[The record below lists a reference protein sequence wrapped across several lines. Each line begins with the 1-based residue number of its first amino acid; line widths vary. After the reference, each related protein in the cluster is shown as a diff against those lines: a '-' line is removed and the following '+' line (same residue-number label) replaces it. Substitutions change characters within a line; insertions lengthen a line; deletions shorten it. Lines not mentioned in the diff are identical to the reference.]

1 MEFFLTSVIS
11 IIRNPRDQKLN
22 KTLQGIPSSW
32 DKIFQVALSQ
42 GHQCLIIFWRIDI
55 FLLENSMMC
64 NYVYCGVSETLCR
77 VDSGTNIV
85 QCVKRYN
92 QKFELP
98 MSGDHVLVM

>member
-1 MEFFLTSVIS
+1 
-11 IIRNPRDQKLN
+11 
-22 KTLQGIPSSW
+22 
-32 DKIFQVALSQ
+32 
-42 GHQCLIIFWRIDI
+42 
-55 FLLENSMMC
+55 MC